1 MEKKSIIIWRK
12 RGILAEKSF
21 LISLT
26 VTLFLAG
33 VFIAVGNLKLGFNVD
48 EIYTFGLS
56 NHQYSESHSLHLSL
70 IDGISYD
77 GEEIW
82 KAYTEVSED
91 GRFDYSNVFENQT
104 HDVHPPLYYVLIHIA
119 PLLPFQ

>member
-48 EIYTFGLS
+48 EIYTFAL
-56 NHQYSESHSLHLSL
+56 
-70 IDGISYD
+70 
-77 GEEIW
+77 
-82 KAYTEVSED
+82 
-91 GRFDYSNVFENQT
+91 F
-104 HDVHPPLYYVLIHIA
+104 
-119 PLLPFQ
+119 